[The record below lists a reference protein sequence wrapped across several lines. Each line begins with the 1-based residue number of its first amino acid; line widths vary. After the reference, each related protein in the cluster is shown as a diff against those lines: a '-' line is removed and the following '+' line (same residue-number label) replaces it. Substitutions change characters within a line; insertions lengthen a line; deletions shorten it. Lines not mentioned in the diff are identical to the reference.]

1 MIIEEGMLIMKS
13 GQLLYLQNGDL
24 VTLREDMVLEDGTHI
39 TLDGSVVM
47 ADGSYQVI
55 SEGQAVVVNQLTT
68 S

>member
-24 VTLREDMVLEDGTHI
+24 VTLREDLILEDGTHI
-39 TLDGSVVM
+39 TLDGSVAM
-47 ADGSYQVI
+47 PDGSYQVI
-55 SEGQAVVVNQLTT
+55 SEGQAVAVNQLTT